1 MIKAITWICQSIF
14 IFLFFTLKLYE
25 NNKVGDNGAEHTGEC
40 GSVDGEEFH
49 GTQLGDQAQPLH

>member
-1 MIKAITWICQSIF
+1 M
-14 IFLFFTLKLYE
+14 KLYE

-40 GSVDGEEFH
+40 GSVNGEEFH